1 MSLYQGMRSKEKDA
15 TKRCYPGGS
24 FDPMGMSKGDLATM
38 QLKELKVCT
47 FQRER
52 QRERETMFA
61 AGLTQRRVIHAWTS
75 TRGTYLEAK
84 ERERKTRTKPL
95 PHSRRVTRGS

>member
-38 QLKELKVCT
+38 QLKELKVCMYLPA
-47 FQRER
+47 
-52 QRERETMFA
+52 RET
-61 AGLTQRRVIHAWTS
+61 
-75 TRGTYLEAK
+75 
-84 ERERKTRTKPL
+84 ERERRC
-95 PHSRRVTRGS
+95 SRRV